1 MAKPVSTWATNWAN
15 SAGKAQTNY
24 TEGVQ
29 NTTADVTGNAIA
41 AQAAMVSNFTT
52 SVTNGTWSRNL
63 LAVGNQGWKT
73 ATLAKANNYATGFQ
87 AGQAKYQAAMQ
98 TWGPRIESIAATARA
113 MPGGTVDNRIARSVY
128 LQRQLHAA
136 KVQG

>member
-1 MAKPVSTWATNWAN
+1 MAKPVSTWATNWQN

-29 NTTADVTGNAIA
+29 STTTDVVGNAIA
-41 AQAAMVSNFTT
+41 AQGAMVANFTQ
-52 SVTNGTWSRNL
+52 SVTNGTWARNL
-63 LAVGNQGWKT
+63 SAVGNQGWKN
-73 ATLAKANNYATGFQ
+73 ATLAKAGNYATGFA
-87 AGQAKYQAAMQ
+87 AGAQKYASAMQ
-98 TWGPRIESIAATARA
+98 VWGPRIEQISAAARA

-136 KVQG
+136 KVGG